1 MNRWFASALLVAYF
15 SSSVHGETYSI
26 ETIAGTGK
34 PGNNGAAGQALQTNI
49 DQPFGV
55 EIGPD
60 GALYITEVGQHRVR
74 RLDLKSGQLTTV
86 AGCGKKGYGG
96 DGGPA
101 TEALLNEP
109 YEVRFD
115 PQGNMVFV
123 EMQNHVVR
131 RVDRKTGA
139 IQTIAG
145 TGRPGYGGDGG
156 PATKA
161 EFRQPHSIAFD
172 RAGALY
178 IADIGNH
185 RVRRIDPET
194 GLIQSIA
201 GNGEKKLPVSGSKA
215 AGQAIFGPR
224 ALVADGPW
232 LWIALREGNSVWRLN
247 FESGLITHVAG
258 SGKKGFSGDGGNP
271 LAATF
276 DGPKGIAIDPGGSI
290 VVMDTENQAVRQI
303 DLGRAP
309 SARLPARGPRL
320 AASAATADRPAKR
333 CSTVRTEYARRATV
347 RSMLAIRTTIV
358 SAGSARQRAGQGV
371 RNTVADYA
379 RSMPNSAAIG

>member
-1 MNRWFASALLVAYF
+1 MNHWFAYVVLAICFSASAQA
-15 SSSVHGETYSI
+15 GTYTI
-26 ETIAGTGK
+26 ETIAGTGR
-34 PGNNGAAGQALQTNI
+34 PGNNGDAGPAMQTNI

-55 EIGPD
+55 EVGPD

-74 RLDLKSGQLTTV
+74 RLDLQSGQLTTV
-86 AGCGKKGYGG
+86 AGCGQKGYAG

-123 EMQNHVVR
+123 EMQNHIVR
-131 RVDRKTGA
+131 RVDRKTGV

-145 TGRPGYGGDGG
+145 TGHPGYGGDGG

-172 RAGALY
+172 RVGALY

-185 RVRRIDPET
+185 RVRRINPET
-194 GLIQSIA
+194 DVIQSIA
-201 GNGEKKLPVSGSKA
+201 GTGEKKLPVSGSKA

-224 ALVADGPW
+224 ALVVDGPW

-247 FESGLITHVAG
+247 FESGLIAHVAG

-276 DGPKGIAIDPGGSI
+276 DGPKGIAIDPGGSMA
-290 VVMDTENQAVRQI
+290 VMDTENQAVRQI
-303 DLGRAP
+303 DLGLGIIRTIAGQGP
-309 SARLPARGPRL
+309 KARGFGGDGGSASEALFDRPHGICTANDGSIYVGDTNNHRVRRL
-320 AASAATADRPAKR
+320 RPAKGG
-333 CSTVRTEYARRATV
+333 
-347 RSMLAIRTTIV
+347 
-358 SAGSARQRAGQGV
+358 AGR
-371 RNTVADYA
+371 
-379 RSMPNSAAIG
+379 P

>member
-1 MNRWFASALLVAYF
+1 MNYWFAFVLFVAAFSTSARA
-15 SSSVHGETYSI
+15 ETYTI
-26 ETIAGTGK
+26 ETVAGTGR
-34 PGNNGAAGQALQTNI
+34 PGDNGGAGLATRTNI

-86 AGCGKKGYGG
+86 AGCGQKGYAG

-115 PQGNMVFV
+115 PRGNMVFV

-131 RVDRKTGA
+131 RVDRQTGR

-145 TGRPGYGGDGG
+145 TGRPGYAGDGG
-156 PATKA
+156 LATKA

-172 RAGALY
+172 RAGALF

-185 RVRRIDPET
+185 RIRRIDPET
-194 GLIQSIA
+194 GDIRSIA
-201 GNGEKKLPVSGSKA
+201 GNGEKKLPISGSKA
-215 AGQAIFGPR
+215 EGQAILGPR

-247 FESGLITHVAG
+247 FESGLISHVAG

-276 DGPKGIAIDPGGSI
+276 DGPKGIAIDPGGRI
-290 VVMDTENQAVRQI
+290 AVMDTENQAVRQI
-303 DLGRAP
+303 DLGQN
-309 SARLPARGPRL
+309 LM
-320 AASAATADRPAKR
+320 
-333 CSTVRTEYARRATV
+333 ST
-347 RSMLAIRTTIV
+347 I
-358 SAGSARQRAGQGV
+358 AGQGPKAKGFGGDGGSASEALFDRPHGICTASDGSIYVGDTNNHRV
-371 RNTVADYA
+371 RKLRPATVGL
-379 RSMPNSAAIG
+379 R